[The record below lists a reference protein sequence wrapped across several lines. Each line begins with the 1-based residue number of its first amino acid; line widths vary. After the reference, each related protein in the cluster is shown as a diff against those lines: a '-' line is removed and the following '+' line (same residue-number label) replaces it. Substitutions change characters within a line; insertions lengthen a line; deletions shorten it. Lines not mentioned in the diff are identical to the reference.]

1 MPEESIQYTIRK
13 SKRAKRLR
21 LAVYCDG
28 SIIVTTPVG
37 VQQFIIHDFI
47 LEKRQWIYEKLR
59 FFRSVN
65 RKVAR
70 TFSQDDYMLYRKQ
83 ALEFVIQRVE
93 HFMKIYGHTYNEI
106 NIKNQKKRWGS
117 CSKKGNLNFNYKII
131 FLPEAVR
138 DYIVVHEICHLMEF
152 NHSKKFW
159 HLVEKALPEYTDIK
173 KQLQS
178 FDLVYK

>member
-1 MPEESIQYTIRK
+1 MSEQSIQYTVRK

-28 SIIVTTPVG
+28 NVVVTTPVG
-37 VQQFIIHDFI
+37 VQKFIIQDFI

-59 FFRSVN
+59 FFRSVDTQTI
-65 RKVAR
+65 R
-70 TFSQDDYMLYRKQ
+70 TFSEDDYLLYKNA
-83 ALEFVIQRVE
+83 ALDLVTQRVE
-93 HFMKIYGHTYNEI
+93 HFIKIYGYSYNQI
-106 NIKNQKKRWGS
+106 NIKNQKTRWGS

-131 FLPEAVR
+131 FLPQAVR
-138 DYIVVHEICHLMEF
+138 DYIIVHEICHLMEF

-159 HLVEKALPEYTDIK
+159 QLVEKALPGYIDIK